1 MAFSAGTYS
10 LPGPALNT
18 GDTVSATENNTL
30 RNDMA
35 AAFNKTWLRDGTA
48 AATANI
54 PLDGFK
60 LTGLAAGSTNG
71 DSVRYEQLPSST
83 NPVPV
88 ASGGTGA
95 TTAAAA
101 LVNLGALPS
110 TATTGIK
117 NRIINGAMVIDQRN
131 AGASVSVT
139 SASPSTTFSCDRF
152 KLTNQT
158 DGTFTAQQST
168 TTPAGFVNSLLI
180 TSTVADAS
188 LGATQYAQVEQ
199 RIEGNN
205 VADLGWGTANAQ
217 AVTLSFWVRSNLT
230 GTFCATLYNSNG
242 SRCYV
247 STYTIN
253 AANTWEQKTITVAGD
268 TGGTWQT
275 GTSTGIDVIFCLAV
289 GSTYQQAAG
298 SWGTTS
304 FAIGTSGQTN
314 FMATTSNTFYIT
326 GVQLEKGSTATSF
339 DYRPYGTELALCQ
352 RYYGTQL
359 IQIPVAA
366 STAPAYV
373 SYKVSMRAAA
383 TITGGG
389 TGFGVVNS
397 GVEGFQAAQTTSANQ
412 TLTFSAEL

>member
-1 MAFSAGTYS
+1 MTFAVNIAQGGS
-10 LPGPALNT
+10 
-18 GDTVSATENNTL
+18 NNTTF
-30 RNDMA
+30 R
-35 AAFNKTWLRDGTA
+35 
-48 AATANI
+48 
-54 PLDGFK
+54 
-60 LTGLAAGSTNG
+60 
-71 DSVRYEQLPSST
+71 
-83 NPVPV
+83 
-88 ASGGTGA
+88 
-95 TTAAAA
+95 
-101 LVNLGALPS
+101 
-110 TATTGIK
+110 

-139 SASPSTTFSCDRF
+139 IASPSNTFSCDRF

-217 AVTLSFWVRSNLT
+217 TVTLSFWVRSNLT

-242 SRCYV
+242 SRSYV

-253 AANTWEQKTITVAGD
+253 SANTWEQKIITVPGD

-275 GTSTGIDVIFCLAV
+275 GTLTGIDVIFCLAV

-314 FMATTSNTFYIT
+314 FMASTSNTFYIT
-326 GVQLEKGSTATSF
+326 GVQLEAGTTATPF
-339 DYRPYGTELALCQ
+339 EQRLYGTELSLCQ
-352 RYYGTQL
+352 RYFSSSFVVG
-359 IQIPVAA
+359 
-366 STAPAYV
+366 TAPANNQNYITNSFGGGLATYV
-373 SYKVSMRAAA
+373 SNSAWTETMKFPVSMRTTP
-383 TITGGG
+383 TITFYSVNLPASPTANQWVYYNLAGWFSFSSTGPQNVNQDYFNLAVTG
-389 TGFGVVNS
+389 TW
-397 GVEGFQAAQTTSANQ
+397 SANVNF
-412 TLTFSAEL
+412 LYAGAWAASAEL